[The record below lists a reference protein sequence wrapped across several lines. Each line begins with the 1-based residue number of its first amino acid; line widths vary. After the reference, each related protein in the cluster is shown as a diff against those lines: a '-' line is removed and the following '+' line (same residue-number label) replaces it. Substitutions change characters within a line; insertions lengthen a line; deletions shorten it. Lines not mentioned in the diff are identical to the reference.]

1 MKSDKQYFFKIYDN
15 SCEYQMNKY
24 MNSTNNLSVMRSD
37 FKEKFP
43 LEKNM

>member
-1 MKSDKQYFFKIYDN
+1 
-15 SCEYQMNKY
+15 MNKY

-43 LEKNM
+43 LEKKYVIDVEI